1 MYNKKVIDHLAHPRN
16 LGKMDNANGI
26 GLALS
31 PVCNDPVVFYVKIS
45 EGCIEDAAFDADGCG
60 AVTATSSMAT
70 EMLKGKSVGEA
81 LNITARNIVQKL
93 GGLPEEKFTCAEMCE
108 TAIKNAVEDYFKR
121 NYAADLS

>member
-16 LGKMDNANGI
+16 LGKMENANGI
-26 GLALS
+26 GMALS
-31 PVCNDPVVFYVKIS
+31 PVCRDPVVFYVKIT

-70 EMLKGKSVGEA
+70 EMLKGKSISEA
-81 LNITARNIVQKL
+81 LGITARSIVQKL
-93 GGLPEEKFTCAEMCE
+93 GGLPEEKFNCAEMCE
-108 TAIKNAVEDYFKR
+108 AAIKNAVEDYFKR